1 MPKIIE
7 YFGFTFYFYA
17 NEHLPIH
24 VHVSYAEYESV
35 FELFF
40 EDGVLSDIQVRK
52 VENLQGLP
60 AKQLKEARKVVEEFA
75 TYIAESWLDFFV
87 LNKKITIKKI
97 TKKI

>member
-24 VHVSYAEYESV
+24 VRVSYAEYESV

-40 EDGVLSDIQVRK
+40 EEGILSDIQVRK
-52 VENLQGLP
+52 VENL
-60 AKQLKEARKVVEEFA
+60 
-75 TYIAESWLDFFV
+75 
-87 LNKKITIKKI
+87 
-97 TKKI
+97 